1 MVSNPDLQKMESIV
15 EWLKAVPYEVLRK
28 GQLYNAEELYRG
40 YEPSEDV
47 EKDKAS
53 FADCYDSRVYRH
65 FMEQGKIA
73 KETNEMA
80 ARAIH
85 DQGIHTALKAFFA
98 EHDPKRCVGVMGG
111 HAILR
116 TDPMFA
122 TIVMMC
128 KRLTEE
134 GFLMVSG
141 GGPGAMEATHL
152 GAWMAGRTDEE
163 TQEVI
168 RELAEKAPSFKD
180 NGWVASAL
188 QVMHRYPQQK
198 YVSLGIPTWLYG
210 HEPSTPFATHI
221 AKLFMNSVRE
231 DVILTVAYGG
241 IIYTPGSAGTLQ
253 EIFQDAVQN
262 HYLSLGFSSPMI
274 FMGKKFWTDD
284 VPVWPLIQHLVATG
298 RYKNML
304 LTLSDDPAEIE
315 NVLLNFQKRI
325 PQKIGG

>member
-1 MVSNPDLQKMESIV
+1 M
-15 EWLKAVPYEVLRK
+15 
-28 GQLYNAEELYRG
+28 
-40 YEPSEDV
+40 
-47 EKDKAS
+47 
-53 FADCYDSRVYRH
+53 
-65 FMEQGKIA
+65 
-73 KETNEMA
+73 
-80 ARAIH
+80 
-85 DQGIHTALKAFFA
+85 
-98 EHDPKRCVGVMGG
+98 
-111 HAILR
+111 
-116 TDPMFA
+116 
-122 TIVMMC
+122 
-128 KRLTEE
+128 
-134 GFLMVSG
+134 
-141 GGPGAMEATHL
+141 
-152 GAWMAGRTDEE
+152 
-163 TQEVI
+163 I
-168 RELAEKAPSFKD
+168 RELAEKAPSYKD

-188 QVMHRYPQQK
+188 QVMHRYPQEK

-231 DVILTVAYGG
+231 DMILSVAIGG

-253 EIFQDAVQN
+253 EIFQDAAQN

-274 FMGKKFWTDD
+274 FMDKQFWTDD